1 MDCEYLFLLKN
12 NYIFAKK
19 NNKMYTTEKII
30 KKFKCIH
37 GDKYDYSKVDFIK
50 TTIKVCIICP
60 EHGEFWQ
67 EPHAHLK
74 GQGCP
79 KCSVNKRSKSK
90 TSTTENFIKK
100 AKEIHGD
107 KYNYL
112 KVNYIN
118 NKTKV
123 KIICPIHGEFE
134 IAPNAHITGEKRGCP
149 KCGNLKKGILKK
161 MNTESFILK
170 ANKKHNNFY
179 DYSLV
184 KYIDT
189 NTQIEIICPKH
200 GIFKQTPNSHLMG
213 TKCPK
218 CASELRSEKNILTTK
233 EFIEKANIIHNNKY
247 EYSKVEYKRFDIPII
262 ITCSEHGDFIQKPY
276 IHLDGSGCQ
285 KCAMLFSNYE
295 IELGDYIA
303 SIIGEKNIVRNDRTI
318 LNGIELD
325 IYIPSKKIAFEFD
338 GLYWHSEIKKPN
350 KKYHLNKTIECEKQ
364 GIQLIHVFE
373 DEWVYKKDIC
383 KSRIRNILGYSTRLY
398 ARKCEIVELTNKEAN
413 KFFTENHIQGNVSAK
428 IIYGLKHNNEI
439 VSAMS
444 FGNLRKNL
452 GQKSIDGSYE
462 LLRFSNKQN
471 ITVVGGA
478 SKLFNHFIKQ
488 INPCDIISYAD
499 RRWSIGNLYE
509 QLNFKFS
516 HKSEPNYFYIIG
528 NERKNRFGFR
538 KDLLISKY
546 GCDPS
551 DTEHNFCFNKGWYRI
566 YDCGTNVYKWK
577 KHSN

>member
-1 MDCEYLFLLKN
+1 
-12 NYIFAKK
+12 
-19 NNKMYTTEKII
+19 MYTTEKII
-30 KKFKCIH
+30 GKFKKIH
-37 GDKYDYSKVDFIK
+37 GNKYDYSKVNFIK

-79 KCSVNKRSKSK
+79 KCGIIKRAKSK
-90 TSTTENFIKK
+90 TNTNEKFIQK
-100 AKEIHGD
+100 AKNVHGD
-107 KYNYL
+107 KYDYS
-112 KVNYIN
+112 KINYIN
-118 NKTKV
+118 NKTKIL
-123 KIICPIHGEFE
+123 IICPVHGEFE
-134 IAPNAHITGEKRGCP
+134 ITPNAHINEKRGCP
-149 KCGNLKKGILKK
+149 KCGNMLKGNKFKT
-161 MNTESFILK
+161 NTNKLIEK
-170 ANKKHNNFY
+170 AEKIHNNFY
-179 DYSLV
+179 SYE
-184 KYIDT
+184 KICYINNRTPID
-189 NTQIEIICPKH
+189 IICPVH
-200 GIFKQTPNSHLMG
+200 GIFKQTPEVHLSG
-213 TKCPK
+213 HGCPE
-218 CASELRSEKNILTTK
+218 CAKIKRAEKNILTTK
-233 EFIEKANIIHNNKY
+233 EFINRAKSIHGDKY
-247 EYSKVEYKRFDIPII
+247 DYSKVEYKRYDIPVTII
-262 ITCSEHGDFIQKPY
+262 CPEHGDFIQKPY

-364 GIQLIHVFE
+364 GIQLIHIFE

-383 KSRIRNILGYSTRLY
+383 KSRIKNILGFSQKIY
-398 ARKCEIVELTNKEAN
+398 ARKCEIIELSNKEAN
-413 KFFTENHIQGNVSAK
+413 IFFTQNHIQGNVTAK
-428 IIYGLKHNNEI
+428 IIYGLKCNDEI
-439 VSAMS
+439 VSVMS
-444 FGNLRKNL
+444 FGYLRKNL
-452 GQKSIDGSYE
+452 GQKSKNGSYE

-471 ITVVGGA
+471 VTVIGGA
-478 SKLFNHFIKQ
+478 SKLFKHFIKLN
-488 INPCDIISYAD
+488 NPNEVISYAD

-516 HKSEPNYFYIIG
+516 HESEPNYFYIIG

-566 YDCGTNVYKWK
+566 YDCGTKVYKWK
-577 KHSN
+577 KHS

>member
-1 MDCEYLFLLKN
+1 
-12 NYIFAKK
+12 
-19 NNKMYTTEKII
+19 MYTTEKII
-30 KKFKCIH
+30 EKFKSIH
-37 GDKYDYSKVDFIK
+37 GDKYDYSKVDFVK
-50 TTIKVCIICP
+50 TTTKVCIICP

-79 KCSVNKRSKSK
+79 KCGVDKRSKSK
-90 TSTTENFIKK
+90 TTTNENFIKK

-107 KYNYL
+107 KYDYS
-112 KVNYIN
+112 KTNYIN
-118 NKTKV
+118 NKTKIV
-123 KIICPIHGEFE
+123 IICPIHGEIE
-134 IAPNAHITGEKRGCP
+134 ITPNAHISEKRGCP
-149 KCGNLKKGILKK
+149 KCGNTLKGVNFKMGI
-161 MNTESFILK
+161 ERFIEK
-170 ANKKHNNFY
+170 AQKIHGNSYSYEEVSYINNRTPV
-179 DYSLV
+179 S
-184 KYIDT
+184 IM
-189 NTQIEIICPKH
+189 CPAH
-200 GIFKQTPNSHLMG
+200 GIFKQTPEVHLSG
-213 TKCPK
+213 HGCPE
-218 CASELRSEKNILTTK
+218 CANIKRAEKNIMTTS
-233 EFIEKANIIHNNKY
+233 EFIAKAKNIHGDKY
-247 EYSKVEYKRFDIPII
+247 DYSKVEYVKYDTPVTII
-262 ITCSEHGDFIQKPY
+262 CPEHGEFIQKPY

-364 GIQLIHVFE
+364 GIQLIHIFE
-373 DEWVYKKDIC
+373 DEWVYKKYIC

-398 ARKCEIVELTNKEAN
+398 ARKCEIVELTNKEAD

-499 RRWSIGNLYE
+499 RRWSIGNLYQ
-509 QLNFKFS
+509 QLNFNFS
-516 HKSEPNYFYIIG
+516 HESEPNYFYIIG
-528 NERKNRFGFR
+528 DERKNRFGFR

-566 YDCGTNVYKWK
+566 YDCGTKVYKWK